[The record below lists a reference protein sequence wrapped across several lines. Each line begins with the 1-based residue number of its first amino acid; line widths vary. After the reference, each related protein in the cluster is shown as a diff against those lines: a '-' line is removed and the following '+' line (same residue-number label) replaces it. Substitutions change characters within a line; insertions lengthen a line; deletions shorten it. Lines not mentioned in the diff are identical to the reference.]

1 MNRGEVPLRSDS
13 CPNPQEVYERVNPQ
27 MLKRLLAVLLA
38 VTFLAAACGSDD
50 DDSEAADTAA
60 SDDAPAPDDADQAE
74 EEPAAPVTGPAAIA
88 ADDQTGD
95 GTAVTVAS
103 VTLPTAGFVVIHA
116 DSEGAPGPIL
126 GWSDLLPAGDSTDVV
141 VTLNT
146 VIDADATVFPMAH
159 VDANDNGEYEFMPPD
174 VLIDIPA
181 TNDDGTVAVLPI
193 NYTVG

>member
-1 MNRGEVPLRSDS
+1 
-13 CPNPQEVYERVNPQ
+13 

-38 VTFLAAACGSDD
+38 VAFIAAACGSDD
-50 DDSEAADTAA
+50 DDSETADTAEA
-60 SDDAPAPDDADQAE
+60 DDAPADADQAE
-74 EEPAAPVTGPAAIA
+74 EEPEDEEPVAAPVTGPAAIA

-95 GTAVTVAS
+95 GTTVTVAS

-116 DSEGAPGPIL
+116 DSEGAPGAIL
-126 GWSDLLPAGDSTDVV
+126 GWSDTLPAGDSTDVV

-146 VIDADATVFPMAH
+146 AIDADATVFPMAH

-174 VLIDIPA
+174 VLTDIPA

-193 NYTVG
+193 SYTIG